1 MDSFSKIKIFKS
13 LNEVIESFF
22 NIKNFKSRKKVT
34 EFFFSVVR
42 LHYAFMIDKFP
53 RTIFFL
59 SIPIEILWL

>member
-34 EFFFSVVR
+34 EFFFSGHAS
-42 LHYAFMIDKFP
+42 LCFHDCQI
-53 RTIFFL
+53 
-59 SIPIEILWL
+59 S